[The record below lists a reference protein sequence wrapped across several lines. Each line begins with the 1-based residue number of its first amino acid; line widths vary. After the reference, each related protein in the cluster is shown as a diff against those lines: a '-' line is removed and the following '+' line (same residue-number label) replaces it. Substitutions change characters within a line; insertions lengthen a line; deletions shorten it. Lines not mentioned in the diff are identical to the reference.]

1 MPSILVRDLDPT
13 TIKRLKAQA
22 ARNGRSL
29 QAEAKAIIERGAQ
42 EKTIAEL
49 QRQAKAF
56 SKRFEGRKMTNTV
69 RLIREDRRR

>member
-1 MPSILVRDLDPT
+1 MPSILIRDLNPF
-13 TIKRLKAQA
+13 TITRLKRQA

-42 EKTIAEL
+42 EKTFEEL

-56 SKRFEGRKMTNTV
+56 SKRFEGRKMTDTV